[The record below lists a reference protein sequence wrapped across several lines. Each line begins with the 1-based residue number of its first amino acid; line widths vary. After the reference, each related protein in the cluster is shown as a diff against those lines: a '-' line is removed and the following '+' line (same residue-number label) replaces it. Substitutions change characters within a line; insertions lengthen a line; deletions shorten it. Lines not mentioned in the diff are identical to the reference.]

1 MPSCSAPDCTNRS
14 KDCPEKSFYRLP
26 CQSKKEQRQG
36 WLAKIKR
43 SIIPAEMY
51 ICSDHFEPDCF
62 ERDLKVMTFL
72 MNYTFCKCNF
82 LRLLFEP
89 KHLIRKM

>member
-14 KDCPEKSFYRLP
+14 KDYPEKSFYRLP
-26 CQSKKEQRQG
+26 CQSKKEQRQA

-51 ICSDHFEPDCF
+51 ICSDYLNLIA
-62 ERDLKVMTFL
+62 LKE
-72 MNYTFCKCNF
+72 N
-82 LRLLFEP
+82 LR
-89 KHLIRKM
+89 